1 MEHDH
6 VYLSHMRDA
15 IAKIERFL
23 AGTDYETFTGDDMMI
38 DAVIRELEIIGEAAR
53 NLSASFIEEH
63 PDIPWSRI
71 KRMRNVLIHEY
82 FGVSLK
88 VVWDTSLSN
97 LPQLKAFIGNIL
109 AESPEEEP
117 PAAR

>member
-1 MEHDH
+1 MERDR

-15 IAKIERFL
+15 IAKIERYL
-23 AGTDYETFTGDDMMI
+23 AGTDYETFAGNDMMI

-53 NLSASFIEEH
+53 NLSVSFVEEH

-71 KRMRNVLIHEY
+71 KRMRNILIHEY

-88 VVWDTSLSN
+88 VVWDTSHSD
-97 LPQLKAFIGNIL
+97 LPQLKAFIQNIL
-109 AESPEEEP
+109 GEQT
-117 PAAR
+117 